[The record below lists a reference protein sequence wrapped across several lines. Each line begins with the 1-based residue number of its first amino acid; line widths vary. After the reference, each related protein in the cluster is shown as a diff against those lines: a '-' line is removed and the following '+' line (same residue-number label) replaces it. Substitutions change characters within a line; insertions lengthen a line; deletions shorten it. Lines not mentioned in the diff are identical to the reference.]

1 MKKRNKNSS
10 LKWYDNAHFITNLII
25 VIISIFIIASQSLA
39 NGELS
44 FALFSS
50 VINHNSI
57 YILVLLY
64 FILLKFSFGKKI
76 FNYMNVILVFIYLIT
91 TTTSLFTIV
100 QSFSLYTVL
109 TFIINFVFLI
119 YMSHTLFRDSRIWRE
134 FSFSKSP
141 FNELTN
147 DWYFS
152 AIVILTIFLLL
163 VNLISTVVFSGVVV
177 SILDSMY
184 YILLGRYIFLY
195 REYLDKKKLDSNN
208 VGNFDEVR
216 ERVQEVLDKTDIDDK
231 IVNGVK
237 NIHDKIDNFV
247 SNNEIDKK
255 IDSVKE
261 KVIDVSSNIN
271 DKVVEKIGNKEN
283 VEDKT
288 SKKVHKNNKKEE
300 E

>member
-1 MKKRNKNSS
+1 MKKRNKKSA

-109 TFIINFVFLI
+109 SFILNFVFLI

-134 FSFSKSP
+134 YSFSKSP

-152 AIVILTIFLLL
+152 AIVILTVFLLL
-163 VNLISTVVFSGVVV
+163 VNLISTVVINGVVV
-177 SILDSMY
+177 SIFF
-184 YILLGRYIFLY
+184 I
-195 REYLDKKKLDSNN
+195 
-208 VGNFDEVR
+208 
-216 ERVQEVLDKTDIDDK
+216 
-231 IVNGVK
+231 
-237 NIHDKIDNFV
+237 
-247 SNNEIDKK
+247 
-255 IDSVKE
+255 
-261 KVIDVSSNIN
+261 
-271 DKVVEKIGNKEN
+271 
-283 VEDKT
+283 
-288 SKKVHKNNKKEE
+288 
-300 E
+300 